1 MLINRK
7 IDQALAPSNDN
18 GISRHQTLLTH
29 GRIANLDA
37 IRGFA
42 LLGILFLN
50 IYFMANN
57 FYGYAPHLPEIAS
70 DLTIEI
76 VSNFLLEGRFISLF
90 SMLFGAGLWL
100 QYQKT
105 TSLDNK
111 SDSESESESEH
122 GKNRI
127 TRRLYLLIG
136 LGVIH
141 GVFLFSGDILL
152 SYGLC
157 GLVVCRYFTLGP
169 KQLLAKS
176 AKFMLIAM
184 AVIALISITL
194 EDEQFYR
201 GSDYFIEQLALWTG
215 TYADQVV
222 MQAYMIGYMLLII
235 PISILWYG
243 ASLMLIGMTLM
254 KQGYFERGF
263 SHKQLGLFACISIA
277 FASIDSLLSLSDSA
291 VLKEVSGIFMMLGAI
306 PTALIYWHII
316 VKVCQN
322 NPLKLTLLQNIGR
335 LSLSFYILQ
344 SLLGVLLLRHWMPQ
358 WQMEFDRIDYMLLAI
373 VLGLL
378 QLFLAA
384 VYLRFFSQGP
394 LEYLM
399 TKLTQRSQ

>member
-50 IYFMANN
+50 IYYMANN
-57 FYGYAPHLPEIAS
+57 FYGYAPHQPEIAS

-105 TSLDNK
+105 TSLDSK
-111 SDSESESESEH
+111 SDGDKSEH

-127 TRRLYLLIG
+127 KRRLYLLIG
-136 LGVIH
+136 LGAIH

-157 GLVVCRYFTLGP
+157 GLVVCRYFTLEP

-176 AKFMLIAM
+176 ALFLLVAM
-184 AVIALISITL
+184 TVIALISITL

-201 GSDYFIEQLALWTG
+201 GSDYFIEQLAIWTG
-215 TYADQVV
+215 SYTDQVV

-263 SHKQLGLFACISIA
+263 SHKQLGLFACIGIA

>member
-1 MLINRK
+1 MLINHQT
-7 IDQALAPSNDN
+7 DHALRVSNSND
-18 GISRHQTLLTH
+18 ISPDH
-29 GRIANLDA
+29 RIQPHRRLANLDA

-57 FYGYAPHLPEIAS
+57 FYGYAPHQPEIAS
-70 DLTIEI
+70 DIIIEI
-76 VSNFLLEGRFISLF
+76 ISNFLLEGRFISLF

-105 TSLDNK
+105 ISLNSKNDHSTNNK
-111 SDSESESESEH
+111 VAPKKSSI
-122 GKNRI
+122 K
-127 TRRLYLLIG
+127 RRLYLLIA
-136 LGVIH
+136 LGAIH

-157 GLVVCRYFTLGP
+157 GLVVCRYVTLEP

-176 AKFMLIAM
+176 ALFMVIAM

-201 GSDYFIEQLALWTG
+201 GSDYFIEQLAIWTG
-215 TYADQVV
+215 SYTDQVV

-243 ASLMLIGMTLM
+243 ASLMLIGIALM

-263 SHKQLGLFACISIA
+263 SHKQLGLFACISIT

-291 VLKEVSGIFMMLGAI
+291 VLKEISGIFMMLGAI
-306 PTALIYWHII
+306 PTALVYWHII
-316 VKVCQN
+316 VKICQN
-322 NPLKLTLLQNIGR
+322 NPLRLTWLQNIGR

-344 SLLGVLLLRHWMPQ
+344 SVLGIMLLRHWMPQ

-384 VYLRFFSQGP
+384 LYLRFFSQGP

-399 TKLTQRSQ
+399 AKLTKHS